1 MSSRKFLE
9 DFFELLEDDIKKQK
23 NPKVKK
29 KLENFLTTLKRKDLR
44 KVNSRI
50 GTWNTLKK
58 VQKDLDK
65 KADNDLIDSI
75 EGMLVDLGEKWG
87 ATLNKYFDKIEK

>member
-1 MSSRKFLE
+1 MSSRKFLV

-23 NPKVKK
+23 NPEVKVK
-29 KLENFLTTLKRKDLR
+29 LESFLVALKRKDLR
-44 KVNSRI
+44 KVSSRI
-50 GTWNTLKK
+50 GTWNSLKK
-58 VQKDLDK
+58 IQNQLDK

-87 ATLNKYFDKIEK
+87 STLNKYFDKIEK